1 MTWKRYQNELI
12 ALIAFVFMLI
22 AYGYKTTQVSS
33 QAKGIAGAKHS
44 VEEIQEVISLQKIW
58 ADTKTSKKVEKL
70 RTLVPASKIT
80 WSNKNKKVTASY
92 KNLTAREL
100 NTLVTKILNV
110 PVEIEKLKIQKVA
123 SSYDVEFKCK
133 W

>member
-12 ALIAFVFMLI
+12 ALIAFVFMLG
-22 AYGYKTTQVSS
+22 AYGYKTSQVSS
-33 QAKGIAGAKHS
+33 QAQSLAAAKHS
-44 VEEIQEVISLQKIW
+44 VAELQEVISLKKIW
-58 ADTKTSKKVEKL
+58 DDTRTTKKVERLK
-70 RTLVPASKIT
+70 TLVPASKVK
-80 WSNKNKKVTASY
+80 WSNQNKKVTASY
-92 KNLTAREL
+92 KNLTAAEL

-110 PVEIEKLKIQKVA
+110 PVEIQTLKVQKVA

>member
-12 ALIAFVFMLI
+12 ALIAFVFMLG
-22 AYGYKTTQVSS
+22 AYGYKTAQVSS
-33 QAKGIAGAKHS
+33 QAQSLASARHAIAE
-44 VEEIQEVISLQKIW
+44 VQEVISLKKIW
-58 ADTKTSKKVEKL
+58 DDARTGKKVERL
-70 RTLVPASKIT
+70 QTLVPSSKVT
-80 WSNKNKKVTASY
+80 WSSQKKKVTASY
-92 KNLTAREL
+92 KTLTAAEL

-110 PVEIEKLKIQKVA
+110 PVEIQSLKIRKVA

>member
-33 QAKGIAGAKHS
+33 QAQGIAGAKHS

-70 RTLVPASKIT
+70 QTLVPASKIT

>member
-12 ALIAFVFMLI
+12 ALIAFVFMLA
-22 AYGYKTTQVSS
+22 AYGYKTAQVSS
-33 QAKGIAGAKHS
+33 QAQSIAAAKHS
-44 VEEIQEVISLQKIW
+44 VAEIQEIVSLKKIW

-70 RTLVPASKIT
+70 QTLVPASKIT
-80 WSNKNKKVTASY
+80 WSNKNKKVTANY

-100 NTLVTKILNV
+100 NTLVTKILNL
-110 PVEIEKLKIQKVA
+110 PVEIQKLKIQKVA

>member
-12 ALIAFVFMLI
+12 ALMAFVFMLG
-22 AYGYKTTQVSS
+22 AYGYKTAQVSS
-33 QAKGIAGAKHS
+33 QAQSLAEARHS
-44 VEEIQEVISLQKIW
+44 LEEVQEVISLKKIW
-58 ADTKTSKKVEKL
+58 DDTRTGKKVERL
-70 RTLVPASKIT
+70 QTLVPSSKIT
-80 WSNKNKKVTASY
+80 WNSQNKKVTASY
-92 KNLTAREL
+92 KNLTAAEL

-110 PVEIEKLKIQKVA
+110 PVEIQALKIRKVA

>member
-12 ALIAFVFMLI
+12 ALIAFVFMLA
-22 AYGYKTTQVSS
+22 AYGYKTAQVSS
-33 QAKGIAGAKHS
+33 QAQSIAAAKRS
-44 VEEIQEVISLQKIW
+44 VAEIQEVVSLKKIW
-58 ADTKTSKKVEKL
+58 ADTKTGKKVEKL
-70 RTLVPASKIT
+70 QTLVPASKIT

-110 PVEIEKLKIQKVA
+110 PVEIQKLKIQKVA

>member
-12 ALIAFVFMLI
+12 VLIAFVFMLG
-22 AYGYKTTQVSS
+22 AYGYKTAQVSS
-33 QAKGIAGAKHS
+33 QAQSLAVAKHS
-44 VEEIQEVISLQKIW
+44 VEEIQEVISLQRIW
-58 ADTKTSKKVEKL
+58 ADTKISKKVEKL
-70 RTLVPASKIT
+70 QTLVPASKIK
-80 WSNKNKKVTASY
+80 WSSQNKKVTASY
-92 KNLTAREL
+92 KNLTATEL

>member
-12 ALIAFVFMLI
+12 VLIAFLFMLG
-22 AYGYKTTQVSS
+22 AYGYKMAQVSS
-33 QAKGIAGAKHS
+33 QAQNLAEAKHS
-44 VEEIQEVISLQKIW
+44 VEEIQEVISLKRIW

-70 RTLVPASKIT
+70 QTLVPASKIK
-80 WSNKNKKVTASY
+80 WSSQNKKVAASY
-92 KNLTAREL
+92 KNLTAAEL
-100 NTLVTKILNV
+100 NTVVTKILNV
-110 PVEIEKLKIQKVA
+110 AVEIEKLKIQKVA

>member
-12 ALIAFVFMLI
+12 ALIAFVFMLG
-22 AYGYKTTQVSS
+22 AYGYKTAQVSS
-33 QAKGIAGAKHS
+33 QAQSIAAAKHA
-44 VEEIQEVISLQKIW
+44 VAEIQEIVSLKKIW

-70 RTLVPASKIT
+70 QTLVPASKIT
-80 WSNKNKKVTASY
+80 WSNKNKKVTANY

-100 NTLVTKILNV
+100 NTLVTKILNL
-110 PVEIEKLKIQKVA
+110 PVEIQKLKIQKVA

>member
-12 ALIAFVFMLI
+12 ALIAFIFMLV
-22 AYGYKTTQVSS
+22 AYGYKTAQVSS
-33 QAKGIAGAKHS
+33 QAQSIAEAKHS
-44 VEEIQEVISLQKIW
+44 VAEIQEVVSLKKIW
-58 ADTKTSKKVEKL
+58 ADTRTGKKVEKL
-70 RTLVPASKIT
+70 QTLVPASKIK

-110 PVEIEKLKIQKVA
+110 PVEIQKLKIQKVA